1 VAGVVLDAS
10 AIIAMIRA
18 ERGWNRVVTEMP
30 TAQISTVNAA
40 EVYSKLSEWK
50 AGRAE
55 VDRCDA
61 LLAGIM
67 VPFDAD
73 LARRA
78 GALRAPTQ
86 SLGLSLGDRACLA
99 LAQRLGKVAL
109 TADGV
114 WAKLS
119 LGITVEV
126 IR

>member
-1 VAGVVLDAS
+1 VAGMVLDAS
-10 AIIAMIRA
+10 AIIAMIRG
-18 ERGWNRVVTEMP
+18 ERGWNRVVAEMP
-30 TAQISTVNAA
+30 AAQISSVNAA

-50 AGRAE
+50 VSRTE
-55 VDRCDA
+55 VDKCSA
-61 LLAGIM
+61 LLADIT

-73 LARRA
+73 LALRA
-78 GALRAPTQ
+78 GALRGPTQ

-114 WAKLS
+114 WAKLG